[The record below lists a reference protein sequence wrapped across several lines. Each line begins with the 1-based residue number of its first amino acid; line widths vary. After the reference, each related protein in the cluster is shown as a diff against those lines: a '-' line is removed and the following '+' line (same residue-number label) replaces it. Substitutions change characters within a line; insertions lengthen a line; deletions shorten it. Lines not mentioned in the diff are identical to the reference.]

1 MADELMK
8 PQDHGRA
15 EGWPAITA
23 QLESLLIAALQGGA
37 RRIVALDPDFGHWP
51 LSSQAL
57 LDALQAW
64 GRGRSHRRLELL
76 APNWELCARRHPRFL
91 AWRKGFDHLLDIREF
106 DPADGVADWPAAFL
120 AVEGGAVLRVIE
132 FETGRAVWSHQAS
145 DRQLALENFDAI
157 AQRSGPGWP
166 LTTLGL

>member
-1 MADELMK
+1 MADELNL
-8 PQDHGRA
+8 DHGRA
-15 EGWPAITA
+15 EGWPAIGA
-23 QLESLLIAALQGGA
+23 QLEALLIAALQGGA

-51 LSSQAL
+51 LSSPAL

-64 GRGRSHRRLELL
+64 GRGRSRRLELL
-76 APNWELCARRHPRFL
+76 APSWTLCARRHPRLL

-132 FETGRAVWSHQAS
+132 FETGRAVWSHQAT
-145 DRQLALENFDAI
+145 DRQLALESFDAI

>member
-1 MADELMK
+1 MADELK
-8 PQDHGRA
+8 LDHGRA
-15 EGWPAITA
+15 EGWQAIGA
-23 QLESLLIAALQGGA
+23 QLETLLIGALQGGA

-64 GRGRSHRRLELL
+64 GRGRSRRLELL

-91 AWRKGFDHLLDIREF
+91 AWRKGFDHLLDLREF

-132 FETGRAVWSHQAS
+132 FETGRAVWSHQAA
-145 DRQLALENFDAI
+145 DRQLALESFDAI
-157 AQRSGPGWP
+157 AQRSAPGWP